1 MKMKYYEG
9 TDSLYID
16 LSGNPSAERITRDL
30 PVLAD
35 PKVQSRGQKASSAT
49 NSHPELQAA
58 NDQVLPCCSRIKG
71 AADAGAVAVAAPMA
85 APVCD
90 PRPE

>member
-35 PKVQSRGQKASSAT
+35 PKVQSRGQKGKLCHQLS
-49 NSHPELQAA
+49 PR
-58 NDQVLPCCSRIKG
+58 V
-71 AADAGAVAVAAPMA
+71 AG
-85 APVCD
+85 
-90 PRPE
+90 RQ